1 MKPQNWKNHLQPGD
15 EITWNDPDEGLCSK
29 TQTISFIE
37 YKDNDIVFIRFIDGS
52 ELECFLSE
60 IS

>member
-1 MKPQNWKNHLQPGD
+1 MIDFRKHLQPGD
-15 EITWNDPDEGLCSK
+15 EITWNDPDQGLCTK
-29 TQTISFIE
+29 TGVISYIE
-37 YKDNDIVFIRFIDGS
+37 YKDEDVVFIRFIDGS